1 MVQIMITARRL
12 LVAVGTAVA
21 VAGSAHADGL
31 WLEKFTSVMTDGTN
45 PTGEPTQ
52 GGGGYTPVLS
62 PFGAPRV
69 RSGKS
74 RDGSRFRQRDGMS
87 FRYRTQPVRSS
98 SSMASRSIT

>member
-52 GGGGYTPVLS
+52 GGGYTPVLS